1 MPGQWKTL
9 LLGDPLDNAE
19 SQHQRLS
26 NPIALAVFSSDALSS
41 VAYATEEILLMLMLA
56 GAAALSLAMPIAIA
70 IGVLLIIVA
79 TSYRQTIKAYPG
91 GGGAYIVAKENLG
104 ENVGLIA
111 GASLLIDYILTVAVS
126 ISAGTAAVTSAFPSL
141 SHYRVEIAVAF
152 TIVLCIANLRGV
164 KESGA
169 AFSGPTYFFVGML
182 GLMII
187 VGLVK
192 TALGHPIVV
201 TPHTVEATS
210 ALSLFIILKAFASGC
225 TAMTGVEAIANG
237 VQAFKQ
243 PESKNAS
250 KTLTWM
256 AGILLFMFLG
266 ITALATISGVR
277 PTEGGETVVSQLARG
292 VFGTNALYYMLQA
305 ATAAI
310 LVLAANTSYA
320 DFPRLGSFIA
330 ADGFLPKQLKQRG
343 YRLVYSN
350 GIMLLTA
357 VAVLLLI
364 VFGGNTNRLIPLY
377 ALGVFASFTMS
388 QTGMVIHWLKN
399 REENWH
405 WSIAVNGLGAVTTCV
420 VFFVIAAAKFSQG
433 AWIVLLL
440 APVLVLYFKWIKRH
454 YDHVDVR
461 LALSE
466 KERDETADWLP
477 EHHMRNKVVVLVPG
491 VDRRIVRAIRY
502 AHTLKA
508 ESVEAVFVDFTG
520 DRAEQMRAEWERSH
534 IDIPLTVI
542 ESPYREII
550 GPIVNYVRAIPRTP
564 LDDIITVI
572 VPEFVP
578 EGWVDNML
586 HDQTSFW
593 LKRALFAEHG
603 VVVAD
608 VPYRLAPDTTGS
620 SEQVAEGA

>member
-9 LLGDPLDNAE
+9 LLGDPLHNKEA
-19 SQHQRLS
+19 QHQRLS
-26 NPIALAVFSSDALSS
+26 NPVALAVFSSDALSS
-41 VAYATEEILLMLMLA
+41 VAYATEEILLMLVLA
-56 GAAALSLAMPIAIA
+56 GSAALSLAMPVAIA
-70 IGVLLIIVA
+70 IGILLIIVA

-104 ENVGLIA
+104 TNVGLVA

-126 ISAGTAAVTSAFPSL
+126 ISAGTAAVTSAFPAL
-141 SHYRVEIAVAF
+141 APYRVEIAVAF
-152 TIVLCIANLRGV
+152 TVVLAFANLRGV
-164 KESGA
+164 KESGT
-169 AFSGPTYFFVGML
+169 AFAGPTFFFIGML
-182 GLMII
+182 ALLIV

-192 TALGHPIVV
+192 ALLGHPIEVP
-201 TPHTVEATS
+201 PHAIETTS

-237 VQAFKQ
+237 VQAFKE
-243 PESKNAS
+243 PEAKNAA

-277 PTEGGETVVSQLARG
+277 PAEGGETVVSQLARG
-292 VFGTNALYYMLQA
+292 VFGTGALYYMLQA

-350 GIMLLTA
+350 GIILLTA
-357 VAVLLLI
+357 VAVALLVI
-364 VFGGNTNRLIPLY
+364 FKGNTNRLIPLY

-388 QTGMVIHWLKN
+388 QTGMVVHWLKN

-405 WSIAVNGLGAVTTCV
+405 WSIAVNGVGALTTGV

-440 APVLVLYFKWIKRH
+440 APILVAYFKWIKRH
-454 YDHVDVR
+454 YDEAEGR
-461 LALSE
+461 LALTKE
-466 KERDETADWLP
+466 ERDETADWLP
-477 EHHMRNKVVVLVPG
+477 DTHLRNKVVLLVAG
-491 VDRRIVRAIRY
+491 IDRRIVRAVRY
-502 AHTLKA
+502 AHTIQA
-508 ESVEAVFVDFTG
+508 ESVEAVFVDVTG
-520 DRAEQMRAEWERSH
+520 DKAAYMRKEWKRAH
-534 IDIPLTVI
+534 IDIPLTII

-550 GPIVNYVRAIPRTP
+550 GPIVDYIRAIPRTP
-564 LDDIITVI
+564 LDDVITVI

-578 EGWVDNML
+578 EDWVDNML

-593 LKRALFAEHG
+593 LKRTLFSEPG
-603 VVVAD
+603 VVVLN
-608 VPYRLAPDTTGS
+608 VPYRLRPLCPSD
-620 SEQVAEGA
+620 EQPRP

>member
-9 LLGDPLDNAE
+9 LLGDPLHNEEA
-19 SQHQRLS
+19 QHQRLS
-26 NPIALAVFSSDALSS
+26 NPVALAVFSSDALSS
-41 VAYATEEILLMLMLA
+41 VAYATEEILLMLVIA
-56 GAAALSLAMPIAIA
+56 GSAALSLAMPIAIA

-104 ENVGLIA
+104 TNAGLVA

-126 ISAGTAAVTSAFPSL
+126 ISAGTAAVTSAFPAL
-141 SHYRVEIAVAF
+141 AQYRVEIAVAF
-152 TIVLCIANLRGV
+152 TVLLAFANLRGV
-164 KESGA
+164 KESGT
-169 AFSGPTYFFVGML
+169 AFAGPTFFFIAML
-182 GLMII
+182 ALLIV
-187 VGLVK
+187 VGLAK
-192 TALGHPIVV
+192 AALGQPIEV
-201 TPHTVEATS
+201 TPHEIETTS
-210 ALSLFIILKAFASGC
+210 ALSLFLILKAFASGC

-243 PESKNAS
+243 PEAKNAA
-250 KTLTWM
+250 KTLAWM

-277 PTEGGETVVSQLARG
+277 PAEGGETVVSQLARA
-292 VFGTNALYYMLQA
+292 VFGTGVLYYMLQA

-350 GIMLLTA
+350 GIILLTA
-357 VAVLLLI
+357 VAVALLVI
-364 VFGGNTNRLIPLY
+364 FQGNTNRLIPLY

-388 QTGMVIHWLKN
+388 QTGMVVHWLKN

-405 WSIAVNGLGAVTTCV
+405 WSIAVNGFGAITTGV
-420 VFFVIAAAKFSQG
+420 VFLVIAVAKFSQG

-440 APVLVLYFKWIKRH
+440 APILVVYFKWIRAH
-454 YDHVDVR
+454 YADAEGR

-466 KERDETADWLP
+466 EERDETADWLP
-477 EHHMRNKVVVLVPG
+477 EQHLRNKVVLLVAG
-491 VDRRIVRAIRY
+491 VDRRIVRAVRY
-502 AHTLKA
+502 AHTIQA
-508 ESVEAVFVDFTG
+508 ESVEAIFVDFTG
-520 DRAEQMRAEWERSH
+520 DKAEYMRTEWERAH
-534 IDIPLTVI
+534 IDIPLTII

-550 GPIVNYVRAIPRTP
+550 GPIVRYIREIPRTA
-564 LDDIITVI
+564 LDDVITVI

-578 EGWVDNML
+578 EDWVDNML

-593 LKRALFAEHG
+593 LKRTLFNEPG
-603 VVVAD
+603 VIVTN
-608 VPYRLAPDTTGS
+608 VPYRLRPNLLPDD
-620 SEQVAEGA
+620 EQQ

>member
-1 MPGQWKTL
+1 MPGQWKTI

-26 NPIALAVFSSDALSS
+26 NPVALAVFSSDALSS
-41 VAYATEEILLMLMLA
+41 VAYATEEILLMLVLA
-56 GAAALSLAMPIAIA
+56 GSAALSLAMPVAAA

-104 ENVGLIA
+104 TNVGLAA
-111 GASLLIDYILTVAVS
+111 GASLLIDYVLTVAVS
-126 ISAGTAAVTSAFPSL
+126 ISAGTAAVTSAFPVL
-141 SHYRVEIAVAF
+141 GQYRVEIAVAF
-152 TIVLCIANLRGV
+152 TIVLAIANLRGV
-164 KESGA
+164 KESGR
-169 AFSGPTYFFVGML
+169 AFAGPTYFFVAML
-182 GLMII
+182 ALLIV

-192 TALGHPIVV
+192 AALGQPIVV
-201 TPHTVEATS
+201 TPHEIETTS

-237 VQAFKQ
+237 VQAFKE
-243 PESKNAS
+243 PAAKNAA

-266 ITALATISGVR
+266 ITALATYSGVR

-292 VFGTNALYYMLQA
+292 VFGTGVLYYLLQA

-357 VAVLLLI
+357 VAVLLLVI
-364 VFGGNTNRLIPLY
+364 FGGNTNRLIPLY

-388 QTGMVIHWLKN
+388 QTGMVVHWLKN
-399 REENWH
+399 RGENWH
-405 WSIAVNGLGAVTTCV
+405 WSIVVNGVGAVTTGV

-440 APVLVLYFKWIKRH
+440 APILVMYFKWVKTH
-454 YDHVDVR
+454 YDDADRR
-461 LALSE
+461 LALE
-466 KERDETADWLP
+466 EQERDETADWLP
-477 EHHMRNKVVVLVPG
+477 ETHFCNRVILLVSG
-491 VDRRIVRAIRY
+491 IDRRIVRAVRY
-502 AHTLKA
+502 AHTIQA
-508 ESVEAVFVDFTG
+508 DYVEAVFVDVTG
-520 DRAEQMRAEWERSH
+520 DKADFMRAEWERAR
-534 IDIPLTVI
+534 IDIPLTI
-542 ESPYREII
+542 IDSPYREII
-550 GPIVNYVRAIPRTP
+550 SPILRYIRSIPHEVE
-564 LDDIITVI
+564 DSVITVI

-578 EGWVDNML
+578 EGWADNIL

-593 LKRALFAEHG
+593 LKRTLFSEPG
-603 VVVAD
+603 VIVTD
-608 VPYRLAPDTTGS
+608 VPYHLRPKTVPS
-620 SEQVAEGA
+620 SETA

>member
-9 LLGDPLDNAE
+9 LLGDPLDNSE

-26 NPIALAVFSSDALSS
+26 NPVALAVFSSDALSS
-41 VAYATEEILLMLMLA
+41 VAYATEEILLMLVLA
-56 GAAALSLAMPIAIA
+56 GSAALTLAMPIAIA
-70 IGVLLIIVA
+70 IGVLLLIVA

-104 ENVGLIA
+104 ENVGLVA

-141 SHYRVEIAVAF
+141 AHYRVEIAVGF
-152 TIVLCIANLRGV
+152 TILLAVANLRGV
-164 KESGA
+164 KESGT
-169 AFSGPTYFFVGML
+169 AFAGPTYFFVAML
-182 GLMII
+182 GLLIV

-201 TPHTVEATS
+201 TPHEIETTS

-237 VQAFKQ
+237 VQAFKE
-243 PESKNAS
+243 PEAKNAS
-250 KTLTWM
+250 KTLAWM
-256 AGILLFMFLG
+256 AGILLFMFIG

-357 VAVLLLI
+357 VAVMLLI
-364 VFGGNTNRLIPLY
+364 VFGGNTNKLIPLY

-399 REENWH
+399 REANWH
-405 WSIAVNGLGAVTTCV
+405 WSIAVNGLGAATTCV

-440 APVLVLYFKWIKRH
+440 APILVMYFKWIKAH
-454 YDHVDVR
+454 YDDADRR
-461 LALSE
+461 LALME
-466 KERDETADWLP
+466 TERDETADWLP
-477 EHHMRNKVVVLVPG
+477 EKHMRNQVVLLVSG
-491 VDRRIVRAIRY
+491 IDRRIVRAVRY
-502 AHTLKA
+502 AHTIKA
-508 ESVEAVFVDFTG
+508 ESIQAVFVDVTG
-520 DRAEQMRAEWERSH
+520 DKADFMREEWKKAH
-534 IDIPLTVI
+534 IDIPLTI
-542 ESPYREII
+542 IDSPYREII
-550 GPIVNYVRAIPRTP
+550 GPIVEYIRAIPRTP

-593 LKRALFAEHG
+593 LKRTLFAEEG
-603 VVVAD
+603 VVVTD
-608 VPYRLAPDTTGS
+608 IPYRMRPHLVPSD
-620 SEQVAEGA
+620 EQPTA